1 MATEKQKELLTRYTG
16 HLFAGRSPAG
26 SLALIR
32 SNEFDQELLDIIEGS
47 MENASAAEKLSDT
60 RRSELYKSL
69 LDRVGIQ
76 KNKPVWP
83 WRAIAA
89 AFLFSFGLWC
99 LVLGY
104 LNCLKI

>member
-1 MATEKQKELLTRYTG
+1 MATEKQKELLTRYIQGTC
-16 HLFAGRSPAG
+16 SPEEARQ
-26 SLALIR
+26 AAWLIR

-76 KNKPVWP
+76 KTSLCGPG
-83 WRAIAA
+83 AQ
-89 AFLFSFGLWC
+89 
-99 LVLGY
+99 
-104 LNCLKI
+104 